1 MVLITPSKALQTV
14 CFKLILFG
22 YAFLV
27 SMHLVLVCILVLY
40 IMAYKF
46 KCYFATEQCGKF
58 NGKLTFHERFL
69 YWHISALRKAH
80 NSFIY

>member
-1 MVLITPSKALQTV
+1 MLQINFIWL
-14 CFKLILFG
+14 CIFG
-22 YAFLV
+22 
-27 SMHLVLVCILVLY
+27 LVLY

-46 KCYFATEQCGKF
+46 KRYFATEQCGKF